1 MIKRL
6 VAQVAV
12 VGFGAMALLG
22 LGAVSSVLTS
32 GENPVGPHVVAA
44 EVSAETEATKLAE
57 MRGQLKATRQEL
69 ERAHQILDYS
79 GRYGIPADL
88 SATIYDNAVAEGI
101 PPAVGFQ
108 LVKIESNFKNTASSY
123 ASAIGLTQL
132 RLPTARAYDSQL
144 NESDLRNPDVNLQI
158 GFRYLK
164 DLLERF
170 DNNVALAL
178 EAYNKGPTLVAAQQ
192 ELGTQVEGKYSR
204 AVLSGLRKRT

>member
-1 MIKRL
+1 MIRKM
-6 VAQVAV
+6 VARVAV
-12 VGFGAMALLG
+12 LGIGAFALLG
-22 LGAVSSVLTS
+22 LGAVSSVLSRGDTL
-32 GENPVGPHVVAA
+32 VGPQLAAAEEPAVDSVAA
-44 EVSAETEATKLAE
+44 LAV
-57 MRGQLKATRQEL
+57 MKDQLKATRAEL

-79 GRYGIPADL
+79 GRYSIPADL
-88 SATIYDNAVAEGI
+88 AADIYDTAVAEGI
-101 PPAVGFQ
+101 PAAVGFQ
-108 LVKIESNFKNTASSY
+108 LVKIESNFKNTAASY

-132 RLPTARAYDSQL
+132 RLPTARAYNSQL
-144 NESDLRNPDVNLQI
+144 NESDLQNPDVNLQI

-164 DLLERF
+164 DLLKRF

>member
-1 MIKRL
+1 MIKRI

-12 VGFGAMALLG
+12 LGVGAFALLG
-22 LGAVSSVLTS
+22 LGAVSSMLTR
-32 GENPVGPHVVAA
+32 GDNLVGPAVVAA
-44 EVSAETEATKLAE
+44 EVRTEDSSKALAE
-57 MRGQLKATRQEL
+57 MKGQLKATRQEL

-88 SATIYDNAVAEGI
+88 SATIYDNAIAEGI
-101 PPAVGFQ
+101 PAAVGFQ
-108 LVKIESNFKNTASSY
+108 LVKIESGFKNTAASY

-132 RLPTARAYDSQL
+132 RLPTARAYDSRL
-144 NESDLRNPDVNLQI
+144 NESDLRNPDVNLRI

-164 DLLERF
+164 DLLKRF

-204 AVLSGLRKRT
+204 AVLSGLRKRS

>member
-1 MIKRL
+1 MIKRIA
-6 VAQVAV
+6 AQVAV
-12 VGFGAMALLG
+12 VGIGAFALFG
-22 LGAVSSVLTS
+22 LGAVSSVLTRAD
-32 GENPVGPHVVAA
+32 NLVGPTVVAA
-44 EVSAETEATKLAE
+44 EVRTEPNAVALAE

-69 ERAHQILDYS
+69 ERAHQILDFS

-101 PPAVGFQ
+101 PAAVGFQ
-108 LVKIESNFKNTASSY
+108 LVKIESDFKNTAASY

-132 RLPTARAYDSQL
+132 RLPTARAYDSRL
-144 NESDLRNPDVNLQI
+144 NESDLHNPDVNLQI

-164 DLLERF
+164 DLLKRF

-192 ELGTQVEGKYSR
+192 ELGTQIEGKYSR
-204 AVLSGLRKRT
+204 AILSGLRKRT

>member
-6 VAQVAV
+6 MAQVAV
-12 VGFGAMALLG
+12 LGVGALALLG
-22 LGAVSSVLTS
+22 LGAVSSALTR
-32 GENPVGPHVVAA
+32 GDTLAGPSVVAGA
-44 EVSAETEATKLAE
+44 DSTSAFATMQGE
-57 MRGQLKATRQEL
+57 LKATRQEL

-79 GRYGIPADL
+79 GRYSIPADL

-101 PPAVGFQ
+101 PASVGFQ
-108 LVKIESNFKNTASSY
+108 LVKIESDFKNTAASY

-144 NESDLRNPDVNLQI
+144 NESDLRNPDVNLRI

-164 DLLERF
+164 DLLKRF
-170 DNNVALAL
+170 DNNAALAL

-192 ELGTQVEGKYSR
+192 ELGMQIEGKYSR
-204 AVLSGLRKRT
+204 AVLGGLRKRT